1 MSLDARF
8 ALDYG
13 DFALDVCLQLP
24 ASGVSVLFGPSGSGK
39 SSLLRCIAGL
49 EPAARGSL
57 SFNQQCWQNDAGQRF
72 VPLHQRQIGM
82 VFQEP
87 SLFAHLDVAANL
99 RFGWQRTPAAQ
110 RRAGWQQVIDLLGIG
125 HLLARRPDRLS
136 GGERQRVAIAR
147 ALLASPQLLLL
158 DEPLA
163 ALDFARKQEILPYLE
178 NLPRELDIP
187 LIYVTHAFEEVVRLA
202 DHLLLLQQGRVV
214 AQGAPSQVLSRFD
227 LPPEFADEISVV
239 LQTQVTDVDTH
250 YQLAT
255 LQAPGVTLQVPASG
269 LWPGQARR
277 VRIHARDVS
286 LVLHD
291 HPDSSILNRL
301 PATVLATSPAE
312 HPAHALVRLDAGGSE
327 IVARITRRSHD
338 LLQLA
343 PGMPVWAQIKS
354 VVLL

>member
-1 MSLDARF
+1 M
-8 ALDYG
+8 
-13 DFALDVCLQLP
+13 CQ
-24 ASGVSVLFGPSGSGK
+24 
-39 SSLLRCIAGL
+39 SSKPNRQ
-49 EPAARGSL
+49 P
-57 SFNQQCWQNDAGQRF
+57 
-72 VPLHQRQIGM
+72 PLHQRQIGM

-286 LVLHD
+286 LALHD

-301 PATVLATSPAE
+301 PATVLTTSPAE

-327 IVARITRRSHD
+327 IVARITRRSHH

-354 VVLL
+354 VVLV